1 MLAMVLQ
8 GVGAPLVPEE
18 RPAPEPGPGEVRIRA
33 PGPAPSAAR
42 TFTSSTETC
51 PRLSTPSSRAM
62 RSSALWKRPARA

>member
-18 RPAPEPGPGEVRIRA
+18 RPA